1 MHLCRRAGLD
11 FAPLDLRPD
20 TAWLPFPM
28 FGHPRHGTENVT
40 WDRSVR
46 EDVYAFDLW
55 YVDPADERG
64 VGARRRLTCA
74 VVPLRSSSPRL
85 RVAPRDVVDVLWGS
99 AGVGVREPDLDRRPR
114 AWTAPDR

>member
-46 EDVYAFDLW
+46 EDVYAFDDLW
-55 YVDPADERG
+55 
-64 VGARRRLTCA
+64 
-74 VVPLRSSSPRL
+74 
-85 RVAPRDVVDVLWGS
+85 
-99 AGVGVREPDLDRRPR
+99 
-114 AWTAPDR
+114 